1 MSGKDRNSPQLP
13 AGTFFALLL
22 VSTLGTDFLVDSYDA
37 AIHCGPSGYLAAVL
51 ACVLV
56 LPMLTVIFLLRRR
69 FPNTNLLKISR
80 QVLGGP
86 LAVAGNLIFL
96 LPFYAW
102 FTLTLRGLGDLLSG
116 YLLEHT
122 PIWVVTAVFLPGVI
136 YLAFHGLKAVSRLAA
151 FILIPTVLIRFLLW
165 MLALPNGSI
174 DHLLPVFSN
183 PFRDYLRGGIGLTN
197 VFLPFA
203 TIFLIYP
210 LLEEKKDSARARQ
223 ASRLAKPVWG
233 AYGLS
238 CFFYLLAISG
248 TIAIFGGDTTAILF
262 VPTMEAI
269 RMINFHYLII
279 EEAGLL
285 FLIVWLTTFYTGI
298 SYYLQTVAHGIG
310 QIFPRIK
317 FNWAVIGLGVTAWI
331 CGLFVPNTFIVVNW
345 FIDLRNWVI
354 WPAMVYP
361 FIIYFIALIT
371 GKRGEP
377 K

>member
-1 MSGKDRNSPQLP
+1 MSHHDRNSPQLP
-13 AGTFFALLL
+13 AGAFFALLA
-22 VSTLGTDFLVDSYDA
+22 VSALGVDFMVDSYDA
-37 AIHCGPSGYLAAVL
+37 AAHCGPSGYLAAGL
-51 ACVLV
+51 ACVLI
-56 LPMLTVIFLLRRR
+56 LPMLSIIFLLRKH
-69 FPNTNLLKISR
+69 FPGANLLDISR

-96 LPFYAW
+96 LPFYSW
-102 FTLTLRGLGDLLSG
+102 FVLTIRAIGDLLAG
-116 YLLEHT
+116 YLLEQT
-122 PIWVVTAVFLPGVI
+122 PIWVITAAFLPGVI

-151 FILIPTVLIRFLLW
+151 FILIPTVFIRFLLW

-183 PFRDYLRGGIGLTN
+183 PFMDYLKGGIGLSN

-210 LLEEKKDSARARQ
+210 LLEEKKDSAQARQ
-223 ASRLAKPVWG
+223 TGGLAKPIWG

-238 CFFYLLAISG
+238 SFFFLLAICE
-248 TIAIFGGDTTAILF
+248 TIAIFGADTTTKFF

-269 RMINFHYLII
+269 RMINFHYIII

-285 FLIVWLTTFYTGI
+285 FLIVWLTTYYTSI

-317 FNWAVIGLGVTAWI
+317 YNWAVIGLGVVAWI
-331 CGLFVPNTFIVVNW
+331 CGLFIPNSFIVVNW
-345 FIDLRNWVI
+345 FIQLRKWVM
-354 WPAMVYP
+354 WPAIIYP
-361 FIIYFIALIT
+361 FIIYLIAVIT
-371 GKRGEP
+371 GKRGVHR
-377 K
+377 